1 MNIPSAHRLPE
12 IVFRR
17 VMLVVFAAIVVL
29 TLLNVAGQRTK
40 HSVARSAIAEL
51 RVGAPSRIRGG
62 LLFQGK
68 VEIVALHRISYPR
81 LVLGR
86 GWTDQQQINT
96 IEPTPTSES
105 SVDGKLVLGFDAID
119 PGRTLDIW
127 LQFQANPTGAGRR
140 DQSVWLYDRDRLVA
154 RVSRKLTEFP

>member
-1 MNIPSAHRLPE
+1 MKLPAEHRLLE
-12 IVFRR
+12 LTYRR
-17 VMLVVFAAIVVL
+17 IMLVVFAAVAVV
-29 TLLNVAGQRTK
+29 TLLNVVGQRTTR
-40 HSVARSAIAEL
+40 SVARSAIAEL
-51 RVGAPSRIRGG
+51 RVEAPARIRGG

-68 VEIVALHRISYPR
+68 IEIVALHRISYPR

-86 GWTDQQQINT
+86 AWTDQQQINT

-105 SVDGKLVLGFDAID
+105 SSGGKLVLGFDAID
-119 PGRTLDIW
+119 PGRTLDVW